1 MERNIRLVM
10 EYDGAAYSGFQLQAG
25 VRTIQGE
32 LEKAL
37 LSILKEPVRVTGAG
51 RTDAGVHALGQVV
64 NFRTSSRIPVDKFPL
79 ALNSI
84 LPPDI
89 RIIDASEVDV
99 GFHARYDAKSKV
111 YCYKIQIGPHAS
123 AFLRNYAY
131 HVPLELDLD
140 RMRAASECLVGRHD
154 FRSFAASGGGAKTFE
169 REVRILEWA
178 RDGRIITMT
187 IEADGFLY
195 NMVRIIVGTVLRVG
209 SGREAPEWV
218 KGVLDA
224 RDRRVAGPTA
234 PARGLYLVCVRY

>member
-1 MERNIRLVM
+1 MERNIKLVM
-10 EYDGAAYSGFQLQAG
+10 EYDGTAYSGFQLQAG

-37 LSILKEPVRVTGAG
+37 LRIVKEHVRVTGAG

-64 NFRTSSRIPVDKFPL
+64 NFRTSSRMPPESFPP
-79 ALNSI
+79 ALNSV

-89 RIIDASEVDV
+89 RIIDAEEVDI

-111 YCYKIQIGPHAS
+111 YCYKIQTGSHAS
-123 AFLRNYAY
+123 VFLRNYAY
-131 HVPLELDLD
+131 HVHEELDLE
-140 RMRAASECLVGRHD
+140 RMRIASECLIGRHD

-169 REVRILEWA
+169 REVKVLEWSG
-178 RDGRIITMT
+178 DGGVISMT

-195 NMVRIIVGTVLRVG
+195 NMVRIIVGTILRVG

-218 KGVLDA
+218 KKVLDA

-234 PARGLYLVCVRY
+234 PAKGLYLVCVKY